1 MIMMSTCLKEC
12 YLNWGFK
19 KSGTVTVGI
28 RAQDIE
34 WGQA

>member
-1 MIMMSTCLKEC
+1 MLIED
-12 YLNWGFK
+12 FK

-34 WGQA
+34 WG

>member
-1 MIMMSTCLKEC
+1 MVMTICQFKKDVYVNCE
-12 YLNWGFK
+12 NK

-34 WGQA
+34 